1 MPRRLSLPLSEADV
15 RALRAGDEVALTGLL
30 HTGRDRFHKFLGEGN
45 PAPVGLRG
53 GAIFH
58 CGPVVVRDEAAGGW
72 RVVAAGPTTSSRE
85 EPYMPG
91 IIAREGLRAVVG
103 KGGMGPATA
112 AACRDFGCVYL
123 QAVGG
128 AAALLARCVRRVAA
142 VHFLDEFG
150 ATEACWSLEVE
161 DLPALVGID
170 AAGRSLFADVRA
182 ASKAALDRL
191 LSNPPQ
197 TNPPKET

>member
-15 RALRAGDEVALTGLL
+15 RALRAGDEVAVSGLL

-103 KGGMGPATA
+103 KGGMGTATA

-128 AAALLARCVRRVAA
+128 AAALLARCVRRVSA

>member
-1 MPRRLSLPLSEADV
+1 MPRRLALPLSEADV
-15 RALRAGDEVALTGLL
+15 RALHAGDEVAVSGLL

-45 PAPVGLRG
+45 PSPVDLRG
-53 GAIFH
+53 GALFH
-58 CGPVVVRDEAAGGW
+58 CGPVVARDPATGAW
-72 RVVAAGPTTSSRE
+72 RIVSAGPTTSSRE

-91 IIAREGLRAVVG
+91 IIAREGLRAIVG

-112 AACRDFGCVYL
+112 EACRAHGCVYL

-182 ASKAALDRL
+182 ASKTALDRL
-191 LSNPPQ
+191 LSTP
-197 TNPPKET
+197 TKEP

>member
-45 PAPVGLRG
+45 PAPVDLRG
-53 GAIFH
+53 GAVFH

>member
-45 PAPVGLRG
+45 PAPVDLRG
-53 GAIFH
+53 GAVFH
-58 CGPVVVRDEAAGGW
+58 CGPGVVRDEAAGGW

-128 AAALLARCVRRVAA
+128 AAALLARRVRRVAA

-161 DLPALVGID
+161 DLPALVGVD
-170 AAGRSLFADVRA
+170 AAGRSLFDDVRA
-182 ASKAALDRL
+182 SSRAALDRL
-191 LSNPPQ
+191 LSLSQ
-197 TNPPKET
+197 TP